1 MQPILYLVAHA
12 RATSLLTGQRAT
24 LPFGEKM
31 QKVRNLLLAVAL
43 VVLGASTADAQRWGA
58 QISWG
63 DESDIGVGVR
73 GEWDFA
79 NKLTQQGAFSRAF
92 IIGQVDYYFV
102 DCPSGVSCT
111 WLEINP
117 SLAIPF
123 TAAGSSVKPYA
134 GAGLHL
140 VYARQSAGG
149 NSASDTELGLNILG
163 GLKFDLG
170 GMDAF
175 SEARLG
181 LGGDAEQLALSF
193 GVMFGRTSASKAPA
207 PRR

>member
-1 MQPILYLVAHA
+1 MAPIFYLVARASHVADGVTA
-12 RATSLLTGQRAT
+12 RHPPFGEQMSKFRSLLT
-24 LPFGEKM
+24 
-31 QKVRNLLLAVAL
+31 AVAL
-43 VVLGASTADAQRWGA
+43 VMIGSSTSEAQRWGA
-58 QISWG
+58 QLSWG
-63 DESDIGVGVR
+63 DESDLGVGVR
-73 GEWDFA
+73 AEWDFA
-79 NKLTQQGAFSRAF
+79 NKMSQSGAFSRAF

-123 TAAGSSVKPYA
+123 TTTSSSVKPYA
-134 GAGLHL
+134 GAGLHV

-149 NSASDTELGLNILG
+149 VSASETEMGLNLLG
-163 GLKFDLG
+163 GLKFGMG

-175 SEARLG
+175 SELRLG

-193 GVMFGRTSASKAPA
+193 GVLFG
-207 PRR
+207 PRRATTGSPRR

>member
-1 MQPILYLVAHA
+1 
-12 RATSLLTGQRAT
+12 
-24 LPFGEKM
+24 M
-31 QKVRNLLLAVAL
+31 QKVRNLLIAVAL
-43 VVLGASTADAQRWGA
+43 VVVGASTAEAQRLGA

-79 NKLTQQGAFSRAF
+79 NKLTTTGAFSRAF
-92 IIGQVDYYFV
+92 IIGQLDYYFI
-102 DCPSGVSCT
+102 DCQSGVSCT

-117 SLAIPF
+117 SMAVPF
-123 TAAGSSVKPYA
+123 TLTGSTIKPYA
-134 GAGLHL
+134 GAGLHF

-149 NSASDTELGLNILG
+149 VSNSDTDMGLNLLG
-163 GLKFDLG
+163 GLKFGMG

-175 SEARLG
+175 TEARLG

-193 GVMFGRTSASKAPA
+193 GFLFGGSKNAAKGPA
-207 PRR
+207 RR

>member
-1 MQPILYLVAHA
+1 
-12 RATSLLTGQRAT
+12 
-24 LPFGEKM
+24 M
-31 QKVRNLLLAVAL
+31 QKFRNLFIAAAL
-43 VVLGASTADAQRWGA
+43 VVVGATTAEAQRWGA

-79 NKLTQQGAFSRAF
+79 NKLTKSGAFSRAF
-92 IIGQVDYYFV
+92 IIGQLDYYFV

-123 TAAGSSVKPYA
+123 TTTGSSVKPYA
-134 GAGLHL
+134 GAGLHI
-140 VYARQSAGG
+140 VYARTAASGVS
-149 NSASDTELGLNILG
+149 NSETDMGLNLLG

-175 SEARLG
+175 SELRLG
-181 LGGDAEQLALSF
+181 LGGDAEQLAASF
-193 GVMFGRTSASKAPA
+193 GIMFGRTSASKAPA